1 MRIPGQP
8 HRWSPSTRR
17 PYAPRVDG
25 SGVAPVR
32 PHGPAAA
39 FTMVEIAL
47 CIAVVA
53 IAMVAIIGVLP
64 AGLNVQKQNREESLL
79 TQDAELLLN
88 ALRGGQTR
96 LQDLLNYAD
105 RVTLIRQYRDR
116 APSRTN
122 HFHGPMVQGTPAG
135 SDPLADAFQIMGLL
149 SRPKYTFEPSTVSRG
164 NPVTVTNI
172 VRLEMRS
179 MSGSMAEHPVIRR
192 GERRTGANDT
202 RIDFA
207 FRYRVTLETV
217 TRQPVVVPGVTPGAG
232 DAMAGGVSEVRMI
245 LEWPLQ
251 RTGNDPEQ
259 YRLGFNRR
267 EFRTEVLGQPTPLR
281 GNVPQNPDY
290 FGEIVYPFNPAP
302 ANPGPG
308 VVHFYRFPPGA
319 L

>member
-8 HRWSPSTRR
+8 VASVSLNPLRQRLRGEPSRSLRAT
-17 PYAPRVDG
+17 
-25 SGVAPVR
+25 
-32 PHGPAAA
+32 AA
-39 FTMVEIAL
+39 FTMIEIAL

-105 RVTLIRQYRDR
+105 RVTLVRQYRDR

-122 HFHGPMVQGTPAG
+122 HFHGPLVQGTPAG
-135 SDPLADAFQIMGLL
+135 SDPLVDAFQVLGLI
-149 SRPKYTFEPSTVSRG
+149 SRPKYTQEASSVSKGTVA
-164 NPVTVTNI
+164 VTNI

-179 MSGSMAEHPVIRR
+179 MSGSMADHPIIRKS
-192 GERRTGANDT
+192 ERRTMPNDA

-207 FRYRVTLETV
+207 FRYLVTLETV
-217 TRQPVVVPGVTPGAG
+217 TRQSVLVPGATQLPS
-232 DAMAGGVSEVRMI
+232 DTMAGSVSEVRMI

-251 RTGNDPEQ
+251 RTGTDPNQ
-259 YRLGFNRR
+259 YRLGLNRR
-267 EFRTEVLGQPTPLR
+267 EFRTEVLGQPTRLR
-281 GNVPQNPDY
+281 GNVPQDLSY
-290 FGEIVYPFNPAP
+290 FGDIVYPFNPVP
-302 ANPGPG
+302 ETPGPN
-308 VVHFYRFPPGA
+308 VIHFYRFLPGA

>member
-1 MRIPGQP
+1 MTIPGQP
-8 HRWSPSTRR
+8 HPWSPSPRQSPAPRRLGLQRR
-17 PYAPRVDG
+17 PGAD
-25 SGVAPVR
+25 
-32 PHGPAAA
+32 AA

-88 ALRGGQTR
+88 VLRGGQTR

-122 HFHGPMVQGTPAG
+122 YFHGPMVQGTPAG
-135 SDPLADAFQIMGLL
+135 SDPLADAFQVLGLL
-149 SRPKYTFEPSTVSRG
+149 SRPKYTLEPSAVSRG
-164 NPVTVTNI
+164 NPVAVTNI

-179 MSGSMAEHPVIRR
+179 MSGSMAEHPVIRKA
-192 GERRTGANDT
+192 ERRTPPNDT

-217 TRQPVVVPGVTPGAG
+217 TRAPVVVPGVTPVSN

-267 EFRTEVLGQPTPLR
+267 EFRTEVLGQPTRLQ
-281 GNVPQNPDY
+281 GNVPQNTAY
-290 FGEIVYPFNPAP
+290 FGDIVYPFNPAP
-302 ANPGPG
+302 DNPGPG

>member
-1 MRIPGQP
+1 MRLPG
-8 HRWSPSTRR
+8 HPSVTRPSATPGPR
-17 PYAPRVDG
+17 HPSGAPSR
-25 SGVAPVR
+25 R
-32 PHGPAAA
+32 AAAVSA
-39 FTMVEIAL
+39 FTMIEIAL

-116 APSRTN
+116 APARTN
-122 HFHGPMVQGTPAG
+122 HFHGPMVAGTPAG
-135 SDPLADAFQIMGLL
+135 SDPLVDTFQVMGLL
-149 SRPKYTFEPSTVSRG
+149 SRPKYTLEPSSVSRG

-179 MSGSMAEHPVIRR
+179 MSGSMAEHPVIRW
-192 GERRTGANDT
+192 GERRGSPNDP
-202 RIDFA
+202 RIDIA

-217 TRQPVVVPGVTPGAG
+217 TRQAVVVPGTKTSSA
-232 DAMAGGVSEVRMI
+232 DTMAGGVSEVRMV

-251 RTGNDPEQ
+251 RIGMDPEQ
-259 YRLGFNRR
+259 YRLGLNRR
-267 EFRTEVLGQPTPLR
+267 EFRTEVLGQPVPLR
-281 GNVPQNPDY
+281 GNVPQDPSY
-290 FGEIVYPFNPAP
+290 FGNIVYPFNPAP
-302 ANPGPG
+302 DNPGPG
-308 VVHFYRFPPGA
+308 VVQFYRFPPGS

>member
-8 HRWSPSTRR
+8 VASVSWNPLRLRFHGAPSRSLRTT
-17 PYAPRVDG
+17 
-25 SGVAPVR
+25 
-32 PHGPAAA
+32 AA
-39 FTMVEIAL
+39 FTMIEIAL

-88 ALRGGQTR
+88 VLRGGQTR

-105 RVTLIRQYRDR
+105 RVTLVRQYRDR
-116 APSRTN
+116 APARTN
-122 HFHGPMVQGTPAG
+122 HFHGPLVQGTPAG
-135 SDPLADAFQIMGLL
+135 SDPLVDAFQVLGLI
-149 SRPKYTFEPSTVSRG
+149 SRPKYTQEASSVSRG
-164 NPVTVTNI
+164 NSVAVTNI

-179 MSGSMAEHPVIRR
+179 MSGSMADHPIIRKS
-192 GERRTGANDT
+192 ERRTMPNDK

-207 FRYRVTLETV
+207 FRYLVTFETV
-217 TRQPVVVPGVTPGAG
+217 TRQSVLVPGATQLPT
-232 DAMAGGVSEVRMI
+232 DAMAGSVSEVRMI

-251 RTGNDPEQ
+251 RTGTDPNQ

-267 EFRTEVLGQPTPLR
+267 EFRTEVLGQPTRLR
-281 GNVPQNPDY
+281 GNVPQDLSY
-290 FGEIVYPFNPAP
+290 FGSIVYPFNPVP
-302 ANPGPG
+302 ETPGPN
-308 VVHFYRFPPGA
+308 VIHFYRFLPGA